1 MDHKK
6 SGYTHYIIGGIA
18 GALVG
23 VLAAVL
29 IDRAAE
35 LNEVDRESTKK
46 KLSRMGFRTISM
58 LWSLTEHGKGPRQ

>member
-1 MDHKK
+1 MDNKK
-6 SGYTHYIIGGIA
+6 AGYINYVIGGIA

-35 LNEVDRESTKK
+35 LNEEDWESTKK

-58 LWSLTEHGKGPRQ
+58 LLSLTEHGKGRRQ